1 MKDSVSEPDP
11 SDVNGH
17 LERWIE
23 QRTTGRV
30 HCLCVETIGG
40 RVIVHGHTGS
50 YYVRQLA
57 LAAVLEALEASEA
70 EHPEPVELDI
80 VELDI
85 EVGTA
90 RGRNSTHCVC
100 GVARSRSLF
109 DADAQALGYRS

>member
-11 SDVNGH
+11 ADVNGH

-30 HCLCVETIGG
+30 HSLCVETIGG

-57 LAAVLEALEASEA
+57 LAAVLEVLEASEA

-80 VELDI
+80 
-85 EVGTA
+85 EVSAAG
-90 RGRNSTHCVC
+90 GRNATRCVC
-100 GVARSRSLF
+100 EVARNRSPF
-109 DADAQALGYRS
+109 DPDAESLRSQS

>member
-1 MKDSVSEPDP
+1 MKDSVSEPDAA
-11 SDVNGH
+11 DVNGH

-30 HCLCVETIGG
+30 HSLCVETIGG

-57 LAAVLEALEASEA
+57 LAAVLEALEASES
-70 EHPEPVELDI
+70 EQPEQ

-85 EVGTA
+85 EVSAAG
-90 RGRNSTHCVC
+90 GRNATHCVC
-100 GVARSRSLF
+100 QVARNRF
-109 DADAQALGYRS
+109 PPAPDAQAIGSRSW